1 MLKIISDKIIVHS
14 NALNCIDYLS
24 DLNNYK
30 NLLPDNKINKWE
42 SSADHCKF
50 NIQNTYPLEIK
61 KKDISKNNVF
71 LVSGKESPFSFKI
84 KVEIQ
89 EKDSENCIAQITCE
103 ADVNPILKV
112 LVGKPL
118 NELFNYMANNIE
130 KAILLD

>member
-61 KKDISKNNVF
+61 KKDISKNNIF

-89 EKDSENCIAQITCE
+89 EKITKT
-103 ADVNPILKV
+103 VLLK
-112 LVGKPL
+112 
-118 NELFNYMANNIE
+118 
-130 KAILLD
+130 LLARQM

>member
-30 NLLPDNKINKWE
+30 NLFPKNKINNWK
-42 SSADHCKF
+42 SSTNYCKF
-50 NIQNTYPLEIK
+50 NIQNIYSLDIK
-61 KKDISKNNVF
+61 KKDISKKNVF
-71 LVSGKESPFSFKI
+71 LVNGKESPFSFKI

-89 EKDSENCIAQITCE
+89 EKDYENCIAQITCK
-103 ADVNPILKV
+103 ADVNPMLKV

>member
-1 MLKIISDKIIVHS
+1 MS
-14 NALNCIDYLS
+14 Y

-30 NLLPDNKINKWE
+30 NLLPENKINKWE

-50 NIQNTYPLEIK
+50 NIQNTYLLEIK
-61 KKDISKNNVF
+61 KKDISKNNIF

-103 ADVNPILKV
+103 ADVNPMLKV